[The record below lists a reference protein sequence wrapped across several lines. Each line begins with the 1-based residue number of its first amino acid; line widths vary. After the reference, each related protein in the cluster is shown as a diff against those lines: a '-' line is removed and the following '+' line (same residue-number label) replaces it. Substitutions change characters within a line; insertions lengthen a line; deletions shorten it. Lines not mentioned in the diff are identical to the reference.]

1 MIELDEYDPIQE
13 IKELLYRAPC
23 LTLVST
29 EFARMR
35 PQSALVHISNVPLG
49 AIVSMAMRRRCEELR
64 DNVFQPN
71 PLLERLRENAIRVGY
86 PDEATE

>member
-1 MIELDEYDPIQE
+1 MIDLDEYDPIQE

-35 PQSALVHISNVPLG
+35 PQSALTHISNVPLS
-49 AIVSMAMRRRCEELR
+49 AIVSMAMQKKELRAALR
-64 DNVFQPN
+64 DNVTQMN
-71 PLLERLRENAIRVGY
+71 PLLEKLRNLKG
-86 PDEATE
+86 